1 MCPEAIEK
9 HFKIRHIFF
18 CIHHKGLWQAFVF
31 TQCIGKIFKKI
42 RLGKFTVQQAEE
54 VFILVQVLWNLELKW
69 RRRMIFPYSGYVIW

>member
-31 TQCIGKIFKKI
+31 TQCIGKIFRKI

-54 VFILVQVLWNLELKW
+54 VFILVQVLWNLELK
-69 RRRMIFPYSGYVIW
+69 